1 MFRVF
6 YESYWVQS
14 ITPYFIIILFETDLK
29 LWRDSALQI
38 LRLPFC
44 PAERVY
50 KALPFRG
57 LTNMSL
63 T

>member
-1 MFRVF
+1 MNLTGIN
-6 YESYWVQS
+6 S
-14 ITPYFIIILFETDLK
+14 ITPYFVVILFETDLK
-29 LWRDSALQI
+29 LQRNSALKI

-57 LTNMSL
+57 LPYMPL